1 MKDLIMQ
8 MDKLILEKQRESIK
22 GTLSIFEAE
31 RGIDFRSQVKVKER
45 GKEYGRYS
53 TNCKNGR

>member
-1 MKDLIMQ
+1 

>member
-1 MKDLIMQ
+1 MEENIIMQ

-31 RGIDFRSQVKVKER
+31 RGIDFRSQVKER
-45 GKEYGRYS
+45 GKEYGRH
-53 TNCKNGR
+53 NANRKNSR